1 MARANEEAP
10 ERGALEYVTYTPAGH
25 ACATCLRPL
34 KSMEAAR
41 RIVLDRTS
49 GPPLA
54 TYRHANDCPKSVA
67 G

>member
-10 ERGALEYVTYTPAGH
+10 ERGALEYGTYTPAGH

-41 RIVLDRTS
+41 RNPVMRRIF
-49 GPPLA
+49 
-54 TYRHANDCPKSVA
+54 
-67 G
+67 